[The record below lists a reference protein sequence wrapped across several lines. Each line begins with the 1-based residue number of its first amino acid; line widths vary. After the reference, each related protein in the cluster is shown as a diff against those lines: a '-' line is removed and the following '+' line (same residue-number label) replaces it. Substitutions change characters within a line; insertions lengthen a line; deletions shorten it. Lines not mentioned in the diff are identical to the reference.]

1 MAETI
6 NIGEISNKLSEDIFK
21 FFHWHSHPKRDHNF
35 KCLNAEHVTDGDN
48 QKPKLTHP
56 GDVVYFYQDPYL
68 GKRVCLH
75 TDLKSYGKKSISAI
89 KIRAA
94 IKSLAMSV
102 ECARRSSQWREIYSV
117 ADVDHEVRGL
127 LFVHNHDH
135 QYVGSFKESLKSTD
149 LSTIPI
155 APHVYI
161 HILGPDDINRLYS
174 IAQDIIKLT
183 YERTLP
189 EEYTFFYPDLV
200 MWHRHGDIWNQPA
213 TIEAITAP
221 YFSIKYKAT
230 AKSPSGY
237 LIYYNRQGASREE
250 FEYFLD
256 SLSRYQML
264 EAGEFIRI
272 RIVHKEPNENYKSHF
287 DAAKQSYAK
296 AWGFDTARQDILDEI
311 RIQPISS
318 FVSAYAAPEIGWRG
332 AK

>member
-1 MAETI
+1 MAETV
-6 NIGEISNKLSEDIFK
+6 NIGLIADQLSNDIFK
-21 FFHWHSHPKRDHNF
+21 FFLWSSHPRRDHNF
-35 KCLNAEHVTDGDN
+35 KCLNTEHVTDGDKP
-48 QKPKLTHP
+48 KPKLTHP
-56 GDVVYFYQDPYL
+56 GDVIYFYQDPYL

-75 TDLKSYGKKSISAI
+75 TDLKSYSKKSISAI

-102 ECARRSSQWREIYSV
+102 ECARKSSEWRETYSV
-117 ADVDHEVRGL
+117 NDIDHEVRGL

-135 QYVGSFKESLKSTD
+135 TYAQSFKESFNSTD

-155 APHVYI
+155 APHVFI

-174 IAQDIIKLT
+174 IAQDIMKLT
-183 YERTLP
+183 YEKTLP
-189 EEYTFFYPDLV
+189 EEYTFYYPDLV

-213 TIEAITAP
+213 TIETITAP

-230 AKSPSGY
+230 EKSPSGY

-264 EAGEFIRI
+264 ETGELIRI
-272 RIVHKEPNENYKSHF
+272 RIIHKNPNENYKSHF
-287 DAAKQSYAK
+287 DAAKLNYAK
-296 AWGFDTARQDILDEI
+296 VWGFDSARQDILENI
-311 RIQPISS
+311 TIQPISS
-318 FVSAYAAPEIGWRG
+318 FVSSYAAPQIGWRDG
-332 AK
+332 K